1 MRKLLSM
8 IKVKAKW
15 VLPFYLFTFLP
26 FAANAQRLTVKNTT
40 IDVGATGYEQP
51 VTATFELRNKGL
63 RRLVIESVKP
73 DCGCTKVEFPKEVG
87 MGERF
92 TIKMTYDARQL
103 GHFQKMCQV
112 KSNGTKKPFYLTM
125 KGVVKTDMRDYSG
138 EYPIEMGDLL
148 LDADALEF
156 DDVNKGDVPV
166 KEIHVFNNGKKAM
179 RPNLM
184 HLPPY
189 LQAITSP
196 DHLLPGRSA
205 TITVKLLS
213 DKLRDYGLTKTT
225 LYVAHNP
232 GDKVS
237 QDRAI
242 ETAIVLLPDMKQFEK
257 GKKELAP
264 QLQMSTTDVDFT
276 DFGGKLKKSTTVT
289 LTNAGRSDLRISSL
303 QLFTAGLKVTLSKS
317 TIAPGQTASLK
328 ITGYDEELRKLRT
341 RPRILMITND
351 PDHAKVVVNI
361 KLK

>member
-1 MRKLLSM
+1 MKKVLL
-8 IKVKAKW
+8 I
-15 VLPFYLFTFLP
+15 LFAIHCSLST
-26 FAANAQRLTVKNTT
+26 ATAQRLTAKTTT

-51 VTATFELRNKGL
+51 VTATFELRNKGF

-73 DCGCTKVEFPKEVG
+73 DCGCTKIEYPKEVG
-87 MGERF
+87 MGDKF

-103 GHFQKMCQV
+103 GHFQKMCLV

-138 EYPIEMGDLL
+138 DYPIAMGDLL
-148 LDADALEF
+148 LDKADLEF
-156 DDVNKGDVPV
+156 DDVNKGDVPEQ
-166 KEIHVFNNGKKAM
+166 EIHIFNNSKKAM

-189 LQAITSP
+189 LTAITSP

-213 DKLRDYGLTKTT
+213 EKLRDYGLTKTT
-225 LYVAHNP
+225 LYMAHNP

-237 QDRAI
+237 QDHAVNVA
-242 ETAIVLLPDMKQFEK
+242 TVLLPDMKQFEK
-257 GKKELAP
+257 ENKDLAP
-264 QLQMSTTDVDFT
+264 KLQMSNTDVDFT
-276 DFGGKLKKSTTVT
+276 DFGGKAKKTTTVILQNDGHSPLKIT
-289 LTNAGRSDLRISSL
+289 SL

-317 TIAPGQTASLK
+317 VIAPGQSANLK
-328 ITGYDEELRKLRT
+328 ITGIAAELEKLRT
-341 RPRILMITND
+341 RPRILMINND

-361 KLK
+361 KLQ

>member
-1 MRKLLSM
+1 MNKKFLFIVCSLLTAHCSLQE
-8 IKVKAKW
+8 VS
-15 VLPFYLFTFLP
+15 
-26 FAANAQRLTVKNTT
+26 AQRLTAKSTT

-51 VTATFELRNKGL
+51 VTATFEMRNKGL
-63 RRLVIESVKP
+63 RRLVIQSVKP
-73 DCGCTKVEFPKEVG
+73 DCGCTKVEYPKEVG
-87 MGERF
+87 IGERF
-92 TIKMTYDARQL
+92 SIKMTFDARQL
-103 GHFQKMCQV
+103 GHFQKMCLV

-125 KGVVKTDMRDYSG
+125 KGVVKSDMRDYSG
-138 EYPIEMGDLL
+138 DYPIEMGDLL
-148 LDADALEF
+148 LDKDGLEF

-166 KEIHVFNNGKKAM
+166 AEIHIFNKGNKAM

-213 DKLRDYGLTKTT
+213 EKLRDYGLTKTT
-225 LYVAHNP
+225 LYMAHNP
-232 GDKVS
+232 GDKVK
-237 QDRAI
+237 QEHAVDV
-242 ETAIVLLPDMKQFEK
+242 AIVLLPDMKQFEK
-257 GKKELAP
+257 ENKELAP
-264 QLQMSTTDVDFT
+264 KLQMAATDVDFT
-276 DFGGKLKKSTTVT
+276 DFGGKAKKTTTV
-289 LTNAGRSDLRISSL
+289 DLQNTGLSPLKISSL

-317 TIAPGQTASLK
+317 VIAPGQAAHLK
-328 ITGYDEELRKLRT
+328 ITGTAQELLKLRT

>member
-1 MRKLLSM
+1 MNRKFLILVFSLLATHSSLLE
-8 IKVKAKW
+8 V
-15 VLPFYLFTFLP
+15 
-26 FAANAQRLTVKNTT
+26 NAQRLTAKNTT
-40 IDVGATGYEQP
+40 VDVGATGYEQP
-51 VTATFELRNKGL
+51 VTATFELRNKSL

-73 DCGCTKVEFPKEVG
+73 DCGCTKVEYPKEVG

-103 GHFQKMCQV
+103 GHFQKMCMV

-125 KGVVKTDMRDYSG
+125 KGVVSADMRDYSG
-138 EYPIEMGDLL
+138 EYPVAMGDLL
-148 LDADALEF
+148 LDADAIEF

-166 KEIHVFNNGKKAM
+166 KEIHILNNSKKAM

-213 DKLRDYGLTKTT
+213 EKLRDYGLTKTT
-225 LYVAHNP
+225 LYVAQNP
-232 GDKVS
+232 GDKVK
-237 QDRAI
+237 QENAI
-242 ETAIVLLPDMKQFEK
+242 EVATVLLPDMKQFQNQN
-257 GKKELAP
+257 KELAP
-264 QLQMSTTDVDFT
+264 QLQMSDTDVDFT
-276 DFGGKLKKSTTVT
+276 DFGGKPKKSYTVT
-289 LTNAGRSDLRISSL
+289 LSNTGRSALKISSL
-303 QLFTAGLKVTLSKS
+303 QLFTGGLKVTLSKS
-317 TIAPGQTASLK
+317 EIAPGQSTHLK
-328 ITGYDEELRKLRT
+328 ITGIAADLQKLRT
-341 RPRILMITND
+341 RPRILMITNA

>member
-1 MRKLLSM
+1 MKKVLLILIAFNCSLLT
-8 IKVKAKW
+8 A
-15 VLPFYLFTFLP
+15 T
-26 FAANAQRLTVKNTT
+26 AQRLTVKTAT

-73 DCGCTKVEFPKEVG
+73 DCGCTKIEYPKEVG

-103 GHFQKMCQV
+103 GHFQKMCMV

-125 KGVVKTDMRDYSG
+125 KGVVSADMRDYSG
-138 EYPIEMGDLL
+138 EYPVEMGDLR
-148 LDADALEF
+148 LDTDALEF

-166 KEIHVFNNGKKAM
+166 KEIHIINTGKKAM

-196 DHLLPGRSA
+196 DHVLPGRTA

-242 ETAIVLLPDMKQFEK
+242 DVAIVLLPDMKQFEK
-257 GKKELAP
+257 TNKALAP
-264 QLQMSTTDVDFT
+264 VLQMSDTDVDFT
-276 DFGGKLKKSTTVT
+276 DFGGKAKKSASVT
-289 LTNAGRSDLRISSL
+289 LTNNGKSDLRISSL

-317 TIAPGQTASLK
+317 VIAPGQSAHLK
-328 ITGYDEELRKLRT
+328 ITGTAAELQKLRT

>member
-1 MRKLLSM
+1 MK
-8 IKVKAKW
+8 KK
-15 VLPFYLFTFLP
+15 FLFILFSFLIPHSTFHGIY
-26 FAANAQRLTVKNTT
+26 AQRLTVKNTT
-40 IDVGATGYEQP
+40 VDVGATGYEQP
-51 VTATFELRNKGL
+51 VTATFELRNKGF

-73 DCGCTKVEFPKEVG
+73 DCGCTKIEFPKEVG
-87 MGERF
+87 IGERF

-103 GHFQKMCQV
+103 GHFQKMCMV

-125 KGVVKTDMRDYSG
+125 KGVVSTNMRDYSG
-138 EYPIEMGDLL
+138 EYPVAMGDLL
-148 LDADALEF
+148 LDADAIEF

-166 KEIHVFNNGKKAM
+166 KEIHILNNSKKAM

-184 HLPPY
+184 HLPSY

-213 DKLRDYGLTKTT
+213 DKLRDYGLNKTT

-237 QDRAI
+237 RDRAL
-242 ETAIVLLPDMKQFEK
+242 EVVTVLLPDMKQFEK
-257 GKKELAP
+257 QNKELAP
-264 QLQMSTTDVDFT
+264 RLEMSTTEVDFT
-276 DFGGKLKKSTTVT
+276 DFGGKLKKNASVT
-289 LTNAGRSDLRISSL
+289 LTNTGRSELKISSL

-317 TIAPGQTASLK
+317 TIAPGQSANLK
-328 ITGYDEELRKLRT
+328 ITGFDEELRKLRT

>member
-1 MRKLLSM
+1 MNKKFLLIVFS
-8 IKVKAKW
+8 
-15 VLPFYLFTFLP
+15 LLTSH
-26 FAANAQRLTVKNTT
+26 AALLEVSAQRLTVKTTT

-51 VTATFELRNKGL
+51 VTATFEMRNRGL

-73 DCGCTKVEFPKEVG
+73 DCGCTKVEYPKEVG
-87 MGERF
+87 VGDRF
-92 TIKMTYDARQL
+92 TIKMTFNAKQL

-125 KGVVKTDMRDYSG
+125 KGVVKADMHDYSG
-138 EYPIEMGDLL
+138 EYPVDMDGLL
-148 LDADALEF
+148 LDKAELEF

-166 KEIHVFNNGKKAM
+166 AEIHIFNHTKKAM

-184 HLPPY
+184 HLPAY

-196 DHLLPGRSA
+196 DHLLPGRTA

-225 LYVAHNP
+225 LYMAHNP

-237 QDRAI
+237 QTHAV
-242 ETAIVLLPDMKQFEK
+242 EVATVLLPDMKQFEK
-257 GKKELAP
+257 ANKELAP

-276 DFGGKLKKSTTVT
+276 DFGGKPKKSATVV
-289 LTNAGRSDLRISSL
+289 LTNTGRSSLKISSL

-317 TIAPGQTASLK
+317 VIAPGQSANLK
-328 ITGYDEELRKLRT
+328 ITGTDVELQKLRI

-361 KLK
+361 KLKN